1 MRTEGFFGT
10 LRKVVATA
18 RSIEHDSISSLP
30 NEVVKAL
37 DSHDFPEFKLMA
49 VIGITERILAG
60 SSGVSVEL
68 RNDLKSF
75 IELCKRQPS
84 ATFEYYLNGINA
96 RLSISKENG
105 QVETRLDYFFPLG
118 EDVKEKARKLGIE
131 IKDPNKVTIKALTDA
146 IKLQDPNSPDPER
159 LLMLIGDIDEVL
171 TGNRLMAYADGDGSR
186 ICQLYDVTS
195 NFLTNAN
202 AINPYASRTFYLG
215 DNESS
220 IKLDVDKNDLLI
232 TLETSKPEIKERFYK
247 LFPELELSSSASSL

>member
-1 MRTEGFFGT
+1 MRTEGFFST

-18 RSIEHDSISSLP
+18 RSIERDSISSLP

-37 DSHDFPEFKLMA
+37 NSSDFPEFKLMA
-49 VIGITERILAG
+49 VIGIAERILAG

-84 ATFEYYLNGINA
+84 ATFEYYLNSINA

-105 QVETRLDYFFPLG
+105 QVKTRLDYFFLLG

-131 IKDPNKVTIKALTDA
+131 VKDPNKVTIKALTDA

-171 TGNRLMAYADGDGSR
+171 TGNRLMAYEDGDGSR
-186 ICQLYDVTS
+186 ICQSYDVTS
-195 NFLTNAN
+195 KFLTNAN

-247 LFPELELSSSASSL
+247 LFPELKLSSSASSL